1 MCLKCLPIRHEGPL
15 FATRRTHLQKRQI
28 CFPCRPRRW
37 YHRRGCTRAGRADR
51 SSSWRSIVA
60 LNFFAVAAEPGSDL
74 APVRGLRRLA
84 QTTTGVE
91 YLQRAKL
98 TAGDGAA
105 EDIFGNS
112 VSIDG
117 DTMVIGAVYDDDNG
131 VNSGSAYVFTRN
143 TAGNL
148 TSGWTQVAKLTADA
162 GGLAHDKFGHSVS
175 IDGDTVVI
183 GVREDDD
190 PANSGSAYV
199 FARVTAGDLTSGWT
213 RIAKLTADDG
223 ASSAEFGVSVSIDG
237 DTMVIGANLDDDPAN
252 SGSAYVFTRD
262 TPGDPASGW
271 TQVAK
276 LTADDAAASA
286 QFGMS
291 VSIDGDTV
299 AVGAHGTGAY
309 TGSAYVFTRN
319 TAGDLASN
327 WKQVAK
333 LTDAAAVDNYFG
345 RSVSIDGDT
354 WRSGRML
361 TPTTRD
367 PTAGPCTY
375 SRATPPATLPPAG
388 RRLPSL
394 PRATALRMTGSAGAC
409 RSTATRW

>member
-199 FARVTAGDLTSGWT
+199 F
-213 RIAKLTADDG
+213 
-223 ASSAEFGVSVSIDG
+223 
-237 DTMVIGANLDDDPAN
+237 
-252 SGSAYVFTRD
+252 TRD

-394 PRATALRMTGSAGAC
+394 PRATALRITGSAGAC